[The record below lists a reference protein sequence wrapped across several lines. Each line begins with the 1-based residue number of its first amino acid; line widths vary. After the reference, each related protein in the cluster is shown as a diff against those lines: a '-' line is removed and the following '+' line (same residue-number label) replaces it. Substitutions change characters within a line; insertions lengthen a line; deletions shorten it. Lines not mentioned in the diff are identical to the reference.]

1 MDLNLED
8 GRQIHFRRISKG
20 TGYADAVFRYDETS
34 SECYG
39 ARIAWNGDGWTLTFR
54 DGRHFLFHEAYYSK
68 SFAQGAAFEMQAPEG
83 HHVQLKRDKQRNLE
97 RLISPAGRTIN
108 FKYDEANRIVEATD
122 DAGNLRRYSYDSAG
136 HLFRTGRI

>member
-20 TGYADAVFRYDETS
+20 TGNADAVFRHGETS
-34 SECYG
+34 SEFYG

-54 DGRHFLFHEAYYSK
+54 DGRHFRFHEAYYSK
-68 SFAQGAAFEMQAPEG
+68 SLAQGAAFEMQDPEG

-97 RLISPAGRTIN
+97 RLISPAGR
-108 FKYDEANRIVEATD
+108 FVCADRI
-122 DAGNLRRYSYDSAG
+122 AG
-136 HLFRTGRI
+136 GRHQSRPGDRGNP